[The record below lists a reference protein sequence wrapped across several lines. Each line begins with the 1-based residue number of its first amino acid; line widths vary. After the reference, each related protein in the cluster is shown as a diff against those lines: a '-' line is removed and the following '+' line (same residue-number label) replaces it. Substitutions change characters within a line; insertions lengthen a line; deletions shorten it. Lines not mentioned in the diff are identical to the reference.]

1 MKKKLKYFIS
11 ALTAGFFNGAFGS
24 GAGTFVIL
32 ILKKLDLPQKKAHA
46 TSVLIVFMLSIFT
59 FLSYF
64 FVYDFNISAS
74 FVFIPFGIFGSFI
87 GSFLLKKVKTSLLRR
102 IFGIILVIFS
112 LRLFFQ

>member
-11 ALTAGFFNGAFGS
+11 ALTAGFFNGAFGA

-46 TSVLIVFMLSIFT
+46 TSVLIVLMLSMFT